1 IHDRHEIVVNGS
13 TLIKKLGIKPGPQ
26 MGDIISQIELAIVL
40 GQLINEEEAILHF
53 VKQYLMD

>member
-1 IHDRHEIVVNGS
+1 
-13 TLIKKLGIKPGPQ
+13 